1 MKSTIQDSLSFL
13 GAAGTVTG
21 SKTLFEKNGKRI
33 LIDCGLFQGLKE
45 LRKLNWINLPI
56 SVDSIDCVLLTHAHL
71 DHCGYLP
78 VLARNG
84 YSGPIHCTKATKEL
98 TNIILLDSAKIQEE
112 DAERANRH
120 RYSKHDEAK
129 PLYTVK
135 DVQKT
140 MELFITHEYNEWVI
154 FNNDVK
160 FCFKN
165 SGHILGAAMIELKTD
180 DQTILFS
187 GDLGRKDPLLL
198 YPRKVIK
205 EADVLI
211 LESTYGDRIHS
222 QQNVQKELEKIILET
237 YENRGILMIPTFAVE
252 RTQELMFLLNELIV
266 SESIPKIPIY
276 LDSPMGINSTN
287 VYDKYPELHNHS
299 RYITNQMYDLVHYI
313 SDYEQSR
320 SIVMDSKPKIVL
332 AGSGMME
339 GGRILH
345 YLNNHMNNP
354 KNTLLFVG
362 YQGAGTRGRAILE
375 GAKEI
380 KFFGQYHKI
389 NCQIRSIT
397 ALSGHADQDEII
409 EWLDGFRKKP
419 RLIFLNHG
427 EPHQRDALRTK
438 LNFLF
443 PEIQVV
449 LPEPYLPYP
458 IDEEVLTPS

>member
-1 MKSTIQDSLSFL
+1 MMKTGIQDSLTFL

-45 LRKLNWINLPI
+45 LRKLNWVNLPVP
-56 SVDSIDCVLLTHAHL
+56 VDSIETVLLTHAHL

-78 VLARNG
+78 VLTRNG
-84 YSGPIHCTKATKEL
+84 YKGPIHCTKATKEL

-120 RYSKHDEAK
+120 QYTKHNKAK
-129 PLYTVK
+129 PLYTVE
-135 DVQKT
+135 DVHKT
-140 MELFITHEYNEWVI
+140 MELFITHDYNEWVI
-154 FNNDVK
+154 INSDMK

-165 SGHILGAAMIELKTD
+165 SGHILGASMIEIKTD
-180 DQTILFS
+180 QQTILFS
-187 GDLGRKDPLLL
+187 GDLGRAEPLLL

-205 EADVLI
+205 EADVLV

-222 QQNVQKELEKIILET
+222 EQNIKAELEKVILET

-266 SESIPKIPIY
+266 SESIPNIPIY

-287 VYDKYPELHNHS
+287 VYDKYPDLHNHS
-299 RYITNQMYDLVHYI
+299 RYVINQMYEIAHYI
-313 SDYEQSR
+313 SDYQQSR
-320 SIVMDSKPKIVL
+320 SVVMDSKPKIVL
-332 AGSGMME
+332 AGSGMLE

-345 YLNNHMNNP
+345 YLNNHMNNRN
-354 KNTLLFVG
+354 NTLLFVG

-375 GAKEI
+375 GAREI
-380 KFFGQYHKI
+380 KFFGQYHKV
-389 NCQIRSIT
+389 NCQIRSIGG
-397 ALSGHADQDEII
+397 LSGHADQEEII
-409 EWLDGFRKKP
+409 DWLRGFRNKP
-419 RLIFLNHG
+419 KTIFLNHG

-438 LNFLF
+438 INFLF
-443 PEIQVV
+443 PEIDVV
-449 LPEPYLPYP
+449 LPEPYIPYP
-458 IDEEVLTPS
+458 TQQ